1 MIVEQLILKVGGH
14 LFLCLYPANMT
25 DIIKEFDNPNFSVE
39 KYTKQLVKECVGGA
53 DLQKKKKEIQV
64 YSDKT
69 SSTLKKSVY
78 ANYMQFIETAKEIS
92 NLESEMTQLSL
103 LLHDQHNILSS
114 LTDEKNGVTIKSNE
128 SADREGQT
136 QEEVE
141 NMHATRAVK
150 EMVHGYEGNLEGKT
164 FLNEGALTELDSN
177 DYRPIQRVFFLLFN
191 DVLIVCKVKHDKR
204 LEFLVEYDPKKIA
217 VINIKDLDGVK
228 NAINIITPDGSKIF
242 QSITAAGK
250 AEWIEQLEVAFRWD
264 QQQKKAKKGPAPQ
277 PPKAKPINA
286 STSEKSLDISPTEST
301 AHKVEEQMGPEW
313 IQSATDEIQTF
324 IAQRHFEEAEAL
336 IKRCQEFLGQD
347 KTFKNSAEIED
358 KIKQLEKQLTD
369 VLLQEL
375 SKCHAR
381 NLQVA
386 LRSSRRSLQILVD
399 MGKARQACGTLLKV
413 CSIALRTSQRE
424 ARKNNAEISELFF
437 CDLAQVA
444 SAFLLSFDARQPA
457 CVSALVV
464 WCNAELQY
472 FAGQLKKHYLTKG
485 SHLEAI
491 AKCMEGVRKPC
502 AKLTEI
508 GLDLQYHLEGLL
520 RADLEELINES
531 RIRLLETIGRTEDPW
546 QPFNLQTKSNL
557 KRLLM
562 ELDNLGIDMR
572 PHTTG
577 DTWVNLTQSTLNFTR
592 HYLQLTNHCAYLSKS
607 EALSK
612 SCQCLLKD
620 LITAQ
625 YSVKPDPNLSVDP
638 NFVIKNKQ
646 YLSDELLPIAISNF
660 RRISGINPEII
671 RNVDIMHKQ
680 QQAAPIPKK
689 RSVYQ
694 TDVF

>member
-1 MIVEQLILKVGGH
+1 
-14 LFLCLYPANMT
+14 MT
-25 DIIKEFDNPNFSVE
+25 DLIKDFDNPNFSVE

-53 DLQKKKKEIQV
+53 DLQKKKKEIQL

-69 SSTLKKSVY
+69 STTLKKSVY

-114 LTDEKNGVTIKSNE
+114 LTDDKNGMTSKATE
-128 SADREGQT
+128 DGEGDSQT

-164 FLNEGALTELDSN
+164 FLNEGALTELDTN

-204 LEFLVEYDPKKIA
+204 LEFLVEYNPKKIA

-228 NAINIITPDGSKIF
+228 NAINIITPDGSKIY

-277 PPKAKPINA
+277 PPKAQPSNA
-286 STSEKSLDISPTEST
+286 STSENSFDISPSDSV
-301 AHKVEEQMGPEW
+301 AKKVEERLGPEW
-313 IQSATDEIQTF
+313 IQTATDEIQTF
-324 IAQRHFEEAEAL
+324 IAQRHFEDAEAL
-336 IKRCQEFLGQD
+336 VKRCQEFLSKD
-347 KTFKNSAEIED
+347 KNFTNAQEIEE
-358 KIKQLEKQLTD
+358 KVKLLEKQLTD

-386 LRSSRRSLQILVD
+386 LRSSKRSLQILVN

-413 CSIALRTSQRE
+413 CSTALRTSQRE

-444 SAFLLSFDARQPA
+444 SAFLISFDSCQP

-491 AKCMEGVRKPC
+491 AKCMDGVRKQC

-531 RIRLLETIGRTEDPW
+531 RIRLLETIGRTDDSW

-557 KRLLM
+557 KRLLL
-562 ELDNLGIDMR
+562 ELDSLGIDMR
-572 PHTTG
+572 SHTTG
-577 DTWVNLTQSTLNFTR
+577 DTWINLTQSTLNFTR
-592 HYLQLTNHCAYLSKS
+592 HFLQLTNYCAYLAKS

-612 SCQCLLKD
+612 SCQCLLRD
-620 LITAQ
+620 MIIAQ
-625 YSVKPDPNLSVDP
+625 YSLKPDPNLSVDP
-638 NFVIKNKQ
+638 NFVVKNKQ

-671 RNVDIMHKQ
+671 RSVDSITKQ
-680 QQAAPIPKK
+680 HSAAPIPKK